1 MSKRD
6 YYEILGVSRDASPE
20 EVKSA
25 YRKLAMKYH
34 PDRNQDNPEAEE
46 KFKEVGEAYEV
57 LSHSEKRQRYDRFG
71 HDGVKGA
78 QGYDPNFDLSD
89 ALRTFMEEGFGFGFG
104 DIFGGGQRRGD
115 RRERG
120 RDLQISL
127 ELDLEEIAAGVK
139 KRLKINKQ
147 VQCNTCNG
155 EGSRPGSKATTCPTC
170 QGAGEVRQVSQSI
183 FGRFVNVSA
192 CSQCRGKGTII
203 TNPCETCRGEGRVRG
218 EETVEVNIP
227 AGVMSG
233 NYLSVQGKGN
243 AGPNSGPNG
252 DLIVVIQEKDHPLFV
267 RHENNVVFDYY
278 ASFPELAMGG
288 SVEIPTL
295 EVADKELPHE
305 NPDRYKK
312 VEITIPAGTQV
323 GKVFRLRGKGIPEL
337 RSHSKGDFLV
347 QIKVWIPTKLSARD
361 KELLGDLL
369 KSENIQAPKKEKGFF
384 QRLKEVLNFE

>member
-1 MSKRD
+1 MAR
-6 YYEILGVSRDASPE
+6 
-20 EVKSA
+20 
-25 YRKLAMKYH
+25 
-34 PDRNQDNPEAEE
+34 E
-46 KFKEVGEAYEV
+46 KAV
-57 LSHSEKRQRYDRFG
+57 L
-71 HDGVKGA
+71 
-78 QGYDPNFDLSD
+78 
-89 ALRTFMEEGFGFGFG
+89 
-104 DIFGGGQRRGD
+104 
-115 RRERG
+115 
-120 RDLQISL
+120 
-127 ELDLEEIAAGVK
+127 
-139 KRLKINKQ
+139 
-147 VQCNTCNG
+147 
-155 EGSRPGSKATTCPTC
+155 
-170 QGAGEVRQVSQSI
+170 
-183 FGRFVNVSA
+183 
-192 CSQCRGKGTII
+192 QCRGKGTII